1 VLKKVVKRV
10 SNTEEDLKD
19 FLQECKEER
28 MDMLMFADKSKRND
42 HMSNLQKANQVLLTG
57 IRVKDF
63 PSTQHEQILKANEVV
78 KDLIE
83 KV

>member
-1 VLKKVVKRV
+1 
-10 SNTEEDLKD
+10 
-19 FLQECKEER
+19 
-28 MDMLMFADKSKRND
+28 MDMLMFADQSKRND

-63 PSTQHEQILKANEVV
+63 PSTQHEQILMANEVV